1 MRFFEAIPSELFS
14 PLASPNRAL
23 YADAL
28 DVLYSAYRDN
38 LKIREDALYS
48 MLRSK
53 LEEQLAD
60 ATFEGED
67 IARIAHSI
75 NHIFNSHERCP
86 QNCIIYGAKASTF
99 LSKTA
104 ASGRAWVFFY
114 GIHPSGKTEA
124 FCMEI
129 DTFQKLKKKN
139 IFSEKFS
146 DSSLFIILLRK

>member
-1 MRFFEAIPSELFS
+1 MTSNEAQKSCG
-14 PLASPNRAL
+14 ATVRMQ
-23 YADAL
+23 
-28 DVLYSAYRDN
+28 
-38 LKIREDALYS
+38 S
-48 MLRSK
+48 MTK
-53 LEEQLAD
+53 TIMFQ
-60 ATFEGED
+60 